1 MKEFLKTC
9 KDTYY
14 AGRPIITDV
23 QYDALV
29 DIYGE
34 DYVGSKSGDVLHYNR
49 LYSLQKKYVEEDDLP
64 TGDYVRTHKADGASI
79 ALLYVSGAFVQAL
92 TRGDGI
98 RGKDVTHLINAWDAI
113 PKRIEHKNNTVQITG
128 EVVASEKRKNSRNY
142 AAGAL
147 NLKNVDEFLSRELW
161 FLAHGLWPIQHVK
174 YKDDL
179 DWLTYQ
185 SFNIVIPINI
195 IKDKEFLLYPTDG
208 EVWRL
213 NDNAEYERQGVT
225 SHHPRGAFAL
235 KTRSEGVKTT
245 LLDVEWQTGK
255 SGKVTPVA
263 ILKPVEIDGAIVSRA
278 TLNNVG
284 FIEALGVQI
293 GDEVMVERAGGII
306 PRIIKKAA

>member
-14 AGRPIITDV
+14 AGRPIITDE

-34 DYVGSKSGDVLHYNR
+34 DYVGSKSGDIPHYNR
-49 LYSLQKKYVEEDDLP
+49 LYSLQKKYMGEDKFS
-64 TGDYVRTHKADGASI
+64 TGEYIRTHKADGASI

-98 RGKDVTHLINAWDAI
+98 RGKDITPLIQEWDAI
-113 PKRIEHKNNTVQITG
+113 PKRIEHFNNTVQITG
-128 EVVASEKRKNSRNY
+128 EVVASKDRKNSRNY

-147 NLKNVDEFLSRELW
+147 NLKSVDEFLSRELW
-161 FLAHGLWPIQHVK
+161 FLAHGLYPSHNVR
-174 YKDDL
+174 YKFDL

-185 SFNIVIPINI
+185 GFGRVLEVDHIAT
-195 IKDKEFLLYPTDG
+195 LHYPTDG

-213 NDNAEYERQGVT
+213 NDNEEYEKQGYT

-235 KTRSEGVKTT
+235 KERSDGVKTT

-263 ILKPVEIDGAIVSRA
+263 ILKPVEIDGATISRA

-284 FIEALGVQI
+284 FIEALGVEI